1 MSRYDLRT
9 LETVMTTLLAALL
22 IWIVVLPLAVLLCA
36 ALLAR
41 LVKGRF
47 GPPADPPATLMPPRR
62 RRLGMG
68 VGKER
73 LSPSPREADP
83 SPPLSR

>member
-47 GPPADPPATLMPPRR
+47 GPPADPLPP
-62 RRLGMG
+62 
-68 VGKER
+68 
-73 LSPSPREADP
+73 
-83 SPPLSR
+83 

>member
-1 MSRYDLRT
+1 VSRYELRT

-22 IWIVVLPLAVLLCA
+22 IWIVALPLAVLLCA

-47 GPPADPPATLMPPRR
+47 GPPADPAALMPPRR

-68 VGKER
+68 LGKGR
-73 LSPSPREADP
+73 PSPRPRDADP